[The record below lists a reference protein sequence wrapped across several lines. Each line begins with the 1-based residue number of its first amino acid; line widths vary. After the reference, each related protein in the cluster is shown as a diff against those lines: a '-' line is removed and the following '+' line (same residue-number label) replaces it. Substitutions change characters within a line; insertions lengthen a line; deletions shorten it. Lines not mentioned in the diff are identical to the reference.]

1 MQKYC
6 KSNSKELR
14 KEVSRLAFSK
24 LHKVIRGVIYA
35 RYSTD
40 MQREESIEGQIAAC
54 EKEAKIDGVQ
64 IIKIY
69 IDRAMT
75 GKNDNRPQ
83 FQQMLKDAQAGL
95 FDVLYVWKVDRFG
108 RNRYE
113 IILNKQ
119 KLKNKKIKIKYA
131 KENIPDTKEGIILES
146 MLEGMAEYYSA
157 NLAENVNMGM
167 ERNAEKCQ
175 YNGGNIPLGY
185 RIENKHFV
193 IDEVYAPIIQRIF
206 TEYVEGKKATEI
218 ARWLKANGYK
228 TYGRMNI
235 LRIIKNERYT
245 GKYVYTLNG
254 KKIVIDGGLPRI
266 ISDELFEQ
274 AQQRRDELRTY
285 PNSGAQVVIN
295 SFTGK
300 IKCGY
305 CKKTVSIT
313 STKKYGGI
321 GHYHYYRCTNKE
333 CKEKLYVRR
342 EKIDNVIFNF
352 LHTELLTED
361 NIKAIAIKAEQLQ
374 HQAPDRSGLQLQ
386 LKAVEKKIEN
396 ITNAIE
402 NGTFSQSLM
411 QRLQTL
417 ENERDDIKVKIAII
431 PKRIIFTS
439 KDIYEYLSKYVNGN
453 ITDEN
458 FQKKLTRA
466 FVQELILKKD
476 SVLVSFQINDFV
488 FEKTFVF

>member
-6 KSNSKELR
+6 KSHTEKLR
-14 KEVSRLAFSK
+14 KEVNVLAFSK
-24 LHKVIRGVIYA
+24 LHNIIRGVIYA

-54 EKEAKIDGVQ
+54 EKEANIDGVQ

-83 FQQMLKDAQAGL
+83 FQQMLKDGQAGL

-119 KLKNKKIKIKYA
+119 KLKNMKIKIRYA
-131 KENIPDTKEGIILES
+131 KEHIPDSPEGIILES

-157 NLAENVNMGM
+157 NLAENVSRGM
-167 ERNAEKCQ
+167 ETNAEKCY

-185 RIENKHFV
+185 RVENKHFV
-193 IDEVYAPIIQRIF
+193 IDEVYAPVIKRIF
-206 TEYVEGKKATEI
+206 TEYVEGRKATDI
-218 ARWLKANGYK
+218 VKWLQENGYK

-245 GKYVYTLNG
+245 GKYIYTLNG

-274 AQQRRDELRTY
+274 AQQRRDERRTY
-285 PNSGAQVVIN
+285 PNAGARVVIN
-295 SFTGK
+295 SFSGK
-300 IKCGY
+300 IKCGH
-305 CKKTVSIT
+305 CGNAVALT
-313 STKKYGGI
+313 STKKYDGI
-321 GHYHYYRCTNKE
+321 GHYHYYRCTNRE
-333 CKEKLYVRR
+333 CKKNYVRR
-342 EKIDNVIFNF
+342 DKIDTIIFNF
-352 LHTELLTED
+352 LHTELLTEE
-361 NIKAIAIKAEQLQ
+361 NVKAIAIKAEQLQ
-374 HQAPDRSGLQLQ
+374 HQSPDKTGLQLQ
-386 LKAVEKKIEN
+386 LKSVEKKIEN

-402 NGTFSQSLM
+402 NGSFSQSLS
-411 QRLQTL
+411 QRLQAL
-417 ENERDDIKVKIAII
+417 ENERDDIMVKIATT
-431 PKRIIFTS
+431 PKKITFTE
-439 KDIYEYLSKYVNGN
+439 KEIYDYLFRYVNGD
-453 ITDEN
+453 ITDED
-458 FQKKLTRA
+458 FQRKLTKA
-466 FVQELILKKD
+466 FILKISLTRELAVVTFK
-476 SVLVSFQINDFV
+476 VNDFI
-488 FEKTFVF
+488 FDKSFVL